1 MTPDSKL
8 ASKLEGKDFIVTAEC
23 QPPVGPNASKLES
36 STKALQKGVT
46 AVNVADNHYGVAVSS
61 LAASAALLRS
71 GLEPVYQVVTRDR
84 NRIALQSDL
93 LGASLLG
100 IKNVLCLS
108 GYHQT
113 LMGYPESSNVF
124 DIDSIQL
131 IAAVKKMNEG
141 SLLNGTKIDGAF
153 SMLVG
158 AAANPYLKPMEL
170 NMLRLNKKVAA
181 GARFIQTQ
189 AVFDIEGFRHWLEAA
204 ANEGLTSKVSIL
216 AGVRPLLS
224 AGEARKLADTY
235 TDFVIPDDV
244 IERIKSA
251 GDAAAQ
257 KKEGL
262 ALCVDTIKKLK
273 AMKGLRG
280 VHILS
285 GGNEAIVPEIIAAAA
300 L

>member
-8 ASKLEGKDFIVTAEC
+8 ALKLEGKDFIVTAEC
-23 QPPVGPNASKLES
+23 QPPVGTSAGALES
-36 STKALQKGVT
+36 CAKALQKGVT
-46 AVNVADNHYGVAVSS
+46 AVNAADNHYGVALSS
-61 LAASAALLRS
+61 LAASVALLRS
-71 GLEPVYQVVTRDR
+71 GVEPVYQLVTRDR

-108 GYHQT
+108 GYHQA
-113 LMGYPESSNVF
+113 LMGCTESSNVF

-131 IAAVKKMNEG
+131 IATVKKMNQG
-141 SLLNGTKIDGAF
+141 SLLNGTKIEGTF
-153 SMLVG
+153 SMLIG
-158 AAANPYLKPMEL
+158 AAANPYLKPLEL
-170 NMLRLNKKVAA
+170 NILRLKKKIAA
-181 GARFIQTQ
+181 GAGFIQTQ
-189 AVFDIEGFRHWLEAA
+189 AVFDVEGFRQWLEAITR
-204 ANEGLTSKVSIL
+204 EGLTAKVAVL
-216 AGVRPLLS
+216 AGVMPLSS
-224 AGEARKLADTY
+224 AAEAQKLADTY
-235 TDFVIPDDV
+235 TDFVIPDSV

-262 ALCVDTIKKLK
+262 SICVDTIKKLK
-273 AMKGLRG
+273 SMKGLRG

-285 GGNEAIVPEIIAAAA
+285 GGNEASVPEVIAAAA